1 MGTSSS
7 RRREGER
14 EREGASGSDSPTTI
28 ELSSGMRVMVDH
40 ESREV
45 TIMAPQR
52 LLQRV
57 EEEDEEE
64 EESGSEGDEEMMLP
78 TLGLLARL
86 LGGVSHG

>member
-7 RRREGER
+7 RRRER

-45 TIMAPQR
+45 TIMAPQQ

-57 EEEDEEE
+57 EEEDEE